1 MAEYLTTERK
11 NEIFTQYGGS
21 EKNTGSVEGQVALFT
36 ERIKGLTG
44 HLETNKKDHGS
55 RRALLNLVSKRK
67 RLLKYLAAK
76 DITKYREIIVEL
88 GIRK

>member
-1 MAEYLTTERK
+1 MAEYLSQERK
-11 NEIFTQYGGS
+11 NEIFAKYGGS

-36 ERIKGLTG
+36 ERIAGLAA
-44 HLETNKKDHGS
+44 HLETNKKDHGC
-55 RRALLNLVSKRK
+55 RRALLGLVGKRK

-76 DITKYREIIVEL
+76 DITKYRAIIADL